1 MNEQKIMAIRVQMYK
16 DIEAILQR
24 TEQKISE
31 LQENS

>member
-24 TEQKISE
+24 TEKEIAE
-31 LQENS
+31 LKS

>member
-24 TEQKISE
+24 TEKEITE
-31 LQENS
+31 LQQ